1 MKADRLVVFALV
13 LGASVAGCA
22 GIPADRPDCVRLSAQ
37 TGYCLRPAT
46 AMAGALPR
54 RDLVDVSRDS
64 DRRRFIGQMAIEKGE
79 WVVSAT
85 SPLGTGLFE
94 IVHAGRGVS
103 VSGPAAGDASF
114 DAGRLLAMLQLLF
127 LPAEEARE
135 GLYGARLRETETG
148 RVLMA
153 GGRRVLVIESAADGA
168 GYRVTMPAR
177 GLSITITPL

>member
-1 MKADRLVVFALV
+1 MKADRLLLV
-13 LGASVAGCA
+13 LLLGAIVGGCA
-22 GIPADRPDCVRLSAQ
+22 GVPVDRPDCVRLSAQ
-37 TGYCLRPAT
+37 TGYCLRPA
-46 AMAGALPR
+46 AALAGALPR
-54 RDLVDVSRDS
+54 RDLVEVSRNS
-64 DRRRFIGQMAIEKGE
+64 DRRRFIGQMALEQGE

-94 IVHAGRGVS
+94 IVHAGRDVT
-103 VSGPAAGDASF
+103 VSGPAAGEPSF

-148 RVLMA
+148 RALTA